1 MANVKVQNFLNKY
14 RSYITLAAHTDR
26 MLFGELERLFQ
37 EMYDLGH
44 ADGYA
49 DYYYDNIYSGQNH
62 DKDDNDNSS
71 NPISNM

>member
-1 MANVKVQNFLNKY
+1 MINVKVQNFLNKH
-14 RSYITLAAHTDR
+14 RSNITLAAHTDR

-49 DYYYDNIYSGQNH
+49 DYYYDNIYGGQNH
-62 DKDDNDNSS
+62 DERNT
-71 NPISNM
+71 